1 MSLEFVYMAP
11 TLIMLFFSDI
21 LITPFNEDRKCTWN
35 KFQKTLY
42 ISNKKVVLSRY
53 ISCMII
59 LLISLTLGE
68 LSTITIAL
76 MNDIKI
82 KALMIL
88 MPYIALCILLIILFI
103 QLPLLYKYDNDMVAH
118 GVIIAFAVI
127 LSLISVFIFKD
138 NPEILKNISL
148 DNIFIKTILILSPVI
163 LAGLGYLSVNLS
175 SKFYSGR
182 EF

>member
-1 MSLEFVYMAP
+1 
-11 TLIMLFFSDI
+11 ML
-21 LITPFNEDRKCTWN
+21 
-35 KFQKTLY
+35 
-42 ISNKKVVLSRY
+42 
-53 ISCMII
+53 
-59 LLISLTLGE
+59 
-68 LSTITIAL
+68 TIAL

-127 LSLISVFIFKD
+127 LSLLSVFIFKD

-163 LAGLGYLSVNLS
+163 LTGLGYLSVKLS